1 MDSLSNDRSW
11 ILTRRQAQL
20 VLREILICTYCGE
33 KGDHER
39 GPDGYSWQYY
49 HVIPRARGGT
59 NDPRNIVKACRTCN
73 CSKGASVESYWKPSA
88 DTLTAA
94 GVPYGGR
101 DDLLAEL
108 QAYKIQYQRNVE
120 ELDVLTTQLNDAL
133 QYIDLL
139 EVRVQAG
146 DRLRQ
151 TMEAIINSREEIEQL
166 LSAFENSSPSES
178 VSRCDRKRWFRK

>member
-1 MDSLSNDRSW
+1 MESLSNERSW
-11 ILTRRQAQL
+11 SLTRRQAYL
-20 VLREILICTYCGE
+20 VLWDVRKCTYCGE
-33 KGDHER
+33 TGTAEH
-39 GPDGYSWQYY
+39 GPDGYTWQFD

-59 NDPRNIVKACRTCN
+59 NDPRNVVKACRTCN
-73 CSKGASVESYWKPSA
+73 CSKGSSLESYWKPSA
-88 DTLTAA
+88 DTPTAA

-101 DDLLAEL
+101 DDLLAEF
-108 QAYKIQYQRNVE
+108 QAYKIQYQRNIE
-120 ELDVLTTQLNDAL
+120 ELEAVTSQLNDAL
-133 QYIDLL
+133 DYIDLL

-166 LSAFENSSPSES
+166 LSGFQTDSPSGI